1 MHTETPRH
9 TVEAN
14 QWFRR
19 HSDTMPVDTSN
30 TGNTG
35 NTPPNT
41 TAGALRPVLFVFYT
55 LENVFNM
62 LCMAYHITGFM
73 AVDLEMFAW
82 EKQMMQYCYM
92 VSFYVFMVLTLFQSI
107 SVCTGHTPTVC
118 MEIIKSSAAAS
129 AFTLISIT
137 TMWDAEHDFHL
148 MFSGEE
154 PPQGEGEYQEDKP
167 VHPFFSFMR
176 SQAIASLSCGILY
189 MLHAT
194 LMIDVKITAYYN
206 GKSDE
211 GEYMPIPLYVFG
223 RWIHGMLE
231 KYQWFLEFCDNKQID
246 I

>member
-1 MHTETPRH
+1 M
-9 TVEAN
+9 
-14 QWFRR
+14 FRR
-19 HSDTMPVDTSN
+19 HTDTDTMAVDSSN
-30 TGNTG
+30 SS
-35 NTPPNT
+35 PPT
-41 TAGALRPVLFVFYT
+41 HATAGALRPVLFVFYT

-62 LCMAYHITGFM
+62 FCMAYHITGFM
-73 AVDLEMFAW
+73 AVNLEIFSW
-82 EKQMMQYCYM
+82 EKQMLQYCYM

-118 MEIIKSSAAAS
+118 MEIIKSTAAAS

-154 PPQGEGEYQEDKP
+154 PSEGEYQVDKP
-167 VHPFFSFMR
+167 VHPFFHYMR
-176 SQAIASLSCGILY
+176 RQAIASLTCGILY
-189 MLHAT
+189 MLHAA

-206 GKSDE
+206 GKSDD

-223 RWIHGMLE
+223 RWIHGILE
-231 KYQWFLEFCDNKQID
+231 KFPWFLEFCDNKQMD